1 MLFGTAGV
9 PNSSPGRSTIDG
21 IRAIRELNLD
31 CMEVQFVRGVR
42 MKDALAKQ
50 VGMVA
55 NSLNVVLSVH
65 APYYINL
72 NADSEVKV
80 RQSIQR
86 LYESARI
93 GSIMGAR
100 NIVFHPGYYMKRTRD
115 TAFRRIRDA
124 LAELV
129 DEVRDFGVVLRPETS
144 GKREQFGEL
153 DEIIRLCAELDSA
166 LPCIDV
172 SHIHARTM
180 AYNTYDEFTKM
191 LEMIESALGNEAL
204 KDMHIHISG
213 IEYDLKGEK
222 RHLNLEE
229 SDFRF
234 ADFLKALVNFSVNG
248 LIVCESPNLEED
260 AVMLR
265 KKFEE
270 IRQIAGVPG

>member
-1 MLFGTAGV
+1 MRFGTAGV
-9 PNSSPGRSTIDG
+9 PHSSPGRSTIDG
-21 IRAIRELNLD
+21 VKAIRELDLD
-31 CMEVQFVRGVR
+31 CMEVQFVRGVKMR
-42 MKDALAKQ
+42 EETARQ
-50 VGMVA
+50 VRMVA
-55 NSLNVVLSVH
+55 ESLNVALSVH

-80 RQSIQR
+80 KQSLQR

-100 NIVFHPGYYMKRTRD
+100 NIVFHPGYYMKRSRD

-129 DEVRDFGVVLRPETS
+129 DEVRDFGVVIRPETS

-153 DEIIRLCAELDSA
+153 EEIINLCAELDSA
-166 LPCIDV
+166 MPCIDV

-180 AYNTYDEFTKM
+180 ASNSYEEFASM
-191 LEMIESALGNEAL
+191 LEMVEKVLGREAL

-222 RHLNLEE
+222 RHLNLCE

-234 ADFLKALVNFSVNG
+234 EEFLKALVDFSADG
-248 LIVCESPNLEED
+248 LVICESPNLEED
-260 AVMLR
+260 AIMLR

-270 IRQIAGVPG
+270 IRRTAGALS

>member
-9 PNSSPGRSTIDG
+9 PNSSPGRSTVDG
-21 IRAIRELNLD
+21 VKRIRELNLD
-31 CMEVQFVRGVR
+31 CMEVQFVRGVKMR
-42 MKDALAKQ
+42 DATAKQ
-50 VGMVA
+50 VRMVA
-55 NSLNVVLSVH
+55 SSLNVTLSVH

-80 RQSIQR
+80 RQSVQR

-115 TAFRRIRDA
+115 EAFRRVRDA
-124 LAELV
+124 LEELV
-129 DEVRDFGVVLRPETS
+129 EEIRAFGVVLRPETS

-153 DEIIRLCAELDSA
+153 EEIVNLCAELDLT

-180 AYNTYDEFTKM
+180 EFNSYEEFFKA
-191 LEMIESALGNEAL
+191 LELVENALGSEAVRDL
-204 KDMHIHISG
+204 HVHISG
-213 IEYDLKGEK
+213 IEYDSKGEK
-222 RHLNLEE
+222 RHLNLRE

-234 ADFLKALVNFSVNG
+234 TDLLRALSDYSADGLV
-248 LIVCESPNLEED
+248 ICESPNLEED
-260 AVMLR
+260 AVMLK

-270 IRQIAGVPG
+270 LRQAAGARG